1 MLMTALVTA
10 YWLCFAI
17 GLIYVIAAGAL
28 GAIGHGGG
36 GGGDVHA
43 ETGGIDVH
51 AEAGAGAMESA
62 DLEGG
67 GFESGADAG
76 HIEAG
81 GLGPGNMEGL
91 DAGHAPDGGHGAGA
105 AHGHGHAG
113 HAAEHGQSGLMEY
126 NPFSPLSL
134 MAFVCAFG
142 ATGLIATAFGLGVLV
157 SLMSAVGGGLVMAV
171 VLWLLIGKLLFGMQ
185 GTSEAHQ
192 ADMIGLEAEVL
203 TPMDDA
209 HTGEIAYILD
219 GVRYTAPAKLTH
231 AGAALK
237 QSTVRIR
244 RIRDN
249 VVYVE
254 EKRKLLN

>member
-1 MLMTALVTA
+1 MTALVTA

-28 GAIGHGGG
+28 GALGHGAGGHGGDAQVDAGGVDVQTDAG
-36 GGGDVHA
+36 GGGLG
-43 ETGGIDVH
+43 ETGGLESVDIDS
-51 AEAGAGAMESA
+51 GDFDLDA
-62 DLEGG
+62 DTG
-67 GFESGADAG
+67 
-76 HIEAG
+76 
-81 GLGPGNMEGL
+81 GL
-91 DAGHAPDGGHGAGA
+91 DAGGLDLEQELDAGHEFGA
-105 AHGHGHAG
+105 AAHAG
-113 HAAEHGQSGLMEY
+113 TGHPGLHHDDGAMDY

-134 MAFVCAFG
+134 MGFLCAFG
-142 ATGLIATAFGLGVLV
+142 ATGLIATAMQLSTIV
-157 SLMSAVGGGLVMAV
+157 SLALAVGGGVVMALL
-171 VLWLLIGKLLFGMQ
+171 LWLVIGKLLFGMQ

-209 HTGEIAYILD
+209 HTGEVAYILG

-231 AGAALK
+231 EGAVGK
-237 QSTVRIR
+237 QSKVRIR

-254 EKRKLLN
+254 EKHKLLN

>member
-1 MLMTALVTA
+1 MQMTALVTA

-28 GAIGHGGG
+28 GAIGHAGGG
-36 GGGDVHA
+36 QGGDAHAEAGGGDM
-43 ETGGIDVH
+43 H
-51 AEAGAGAMESA
+51 AEAGAGQMEST
-62 DLEGG
+62 DLD
-67 GFESGADAG
+67 SGDIDTDLDAG
-76 HIEAG
+76 DLDSG
-81 GLGPGNMEGL
+81 GMEGL
-91 DAGHAPDGGHGAGA
+91 DAGHEMDLGHGAGGQA
-105 AHGHGHAG
+105 AVLAHAHGG
-113 HAAEHGQSGLMEY
+113 HAAEHGHGGMMEY

-134 MAFVCAFG
+134 MAFICAFG
-142 ATGLIATAFGLGVLV
+142 ASGLIATALGFSTLI
-157 SLMSAVGGGLVMAV
+157 SLLLAVGGGLVMALV
-171 VLWLLIGKLLFGMQ
+171 MWLLIGKLLFAMQ

-231 AGAALK
+231 EGAAAK
-237 QSTVRIR
+237 QSKVRIR

-249 VVYVE
+249 VVFVE